1 MIYAPNVKGRTSL
14 RYKIPVILIV
24 LTVLF
29 AAGSVWAHHSP
40 SATSG
45 MTRKFTLVGALTQVN
60 CIIIIQL
67 GFAVFRSSDEAAA
80 RIF

>member
-1 MIYAPNVKGRTSL
+1 L
-14 RYKIPVILIV
+14 RYKGPVILIV

-40 SATSG
+40 SAIFD
-45 MTRKFTLVGALTQVN
+45 MTKKFTLVGTLTQVN
-60 CIIIIQL
+60 CIITIQI

-80 RIF
+80 QIF